1 MSWWE
6 VVVLFSPKPQQSYPS
21 LVKIVMESLL
31 PDRMDARRISQW
43 RLGTEE
49 LVGKREFGIEAL
61 EWTCQMTKPGCLLAA
76 GLAG

>member
-1 MSWWE
+1 
-6 VVVLFSPKPQQSYPS
+6 
-21 LVKIVMESLL
+21 MESLL

-61 EWTCQMTKPGCLLAA
+61 EWMCPMTKPGCLLAA